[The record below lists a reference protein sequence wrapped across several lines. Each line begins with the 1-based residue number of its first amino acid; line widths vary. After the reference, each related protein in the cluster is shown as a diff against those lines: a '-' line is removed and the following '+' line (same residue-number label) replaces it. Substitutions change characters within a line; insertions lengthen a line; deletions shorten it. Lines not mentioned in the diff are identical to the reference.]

1 MITKIPQNPKHMGS
15 VCDIQI
21 CVDPQTPV
29 TPYKDCL
36 GSTQPAVSGQ
46 LLTTRLTPPFLPAP
60 PPRLLPDY
68 SSTSFPGLVSS
79 SRSFLSAFPELRP
92 DFCLLL
98 SSPFSLPSSP
108 QPSYLPVPI
117 APYYAFT
124 FIRACRGNRVRRPS
138 CLGSFTLALHLLAV

>member
-29 TPYKDCL
+29 TPIQGLPWLHTACNL
-36 GSTQPAVSGQ
+36 GAAVDHTPDTSLPPCPA
-46 LLTTRLTPPFLPAP
+46 
-60 PPRLLPDY
+60 PRLLPDY
-68 SSTSFPGLVSS
+68 SSTSFPGLISS